1 LAECNG
7 VNPCVRRNDNAGI
20 MGETMKAG
28 LILPLFLTAGQLAAA
43 AETNWIS
50 LFNGRDFSGWDK
62 WLAANPAGAVDS
74 GKNREALGLNNDPLA
89 VFTVVEKDGAPAI
102 RVSGQVYGAITT
114 TNEFGDCH
122 IRVEYKWGEKKWP
135 PRALP
140 KHYRDT
146 GLLYWCV
153 GKQGAGSG
161 AWMRSV
167 ECNIM
172 ERGVGQWWAVAGTLV
187 DIEGRKVVLEQE
199 SSVPYRGESP
209 GETCILWQPGG
220 RQFTTGDGITSPH
233 DPERAGEWN
242 ICEVIA
248 WGNIG
253 IHLLNGQVVLVVA
266 NPRYKEA
273 GRELALSRGKIQLQS
288 EGAEVFFRN
297 VESRRIDEIPASLL
311 KHVPPSAPGEV
322 GFTQL
327 FGKDA
332 RDGWAQ
338 CGPGQF
344 NLENGVA
351 TATGGMGLWWF
362 TRRSFT
368 NFVLRGEFVQEQP
381 IADSGVFVRFPDPGN
396 DPWAAVKRGHEFEIG
411 DPAPK
416 DPTWRTGSMYPFKA
430 AIKPNTHALGQWNS
444 FEMVCVGHDYSVRI
458 NGEVV
463 TTWSDT
469 KQRSPSGYIGLQNY
483 NDGKTVRFRNLRVK
497 DLP

>member
-1 LAECNG
+1 MKS
-7 VNPCVRRNDNAGI
+7 GI
-20 MGETMKAG
+20 ARFSAIG
-28 LILPLFLTAGQLAAA
+28 TACAIIACASLQSASGAD
-43 AETNWIS
+43 TNWLA
-50 LFNGRDFSGWDK
+50 LFNGRDFAGWDK
-62 WLAANPAGAVDS
+62 WLGAKPDS
-74 GKNREALGLNNDPLA
+74 PGTKERFGLNNDPLA
-89 VFTVVEKDGAPAI
+89 VFTIVERDAAPAI

-114 TNEFGDCH
+114 REEFGDCH
-122 IRVEYKWGEKKWP
+122 IRLEYKWGDKKWP
-135 PRALP
+135 PREQP

-153 GKQGAGSG
+153 GEHGAGSG

-172 ERGVGQWWAVAGTLV
+172 ERGVGQWWPVAGTIV
-187 DIEGRKVVLEQE
+187 DIEGRKVVLEKE
-199 SSVPYRGESP
+199 PTVPYRGESP
-209 GETCILWQPGG
+209 GETCILWQAGG
-220 RQFTTGDGITSPH
+220 PQFSTAEGITSPF
-233 DPERAGEWN
+233 DPERSGAWN
-242 ICEVIA
+242 VCEVFA
-248 WGNIG
+248 WGNVG

-266 NPRYKEA
+266 NPRYKDG
-273 GRELALSRGKIQLQS
+273 GREVALSHGKIQLQS

-297 VESRRIDEIPASLL
+297 VEVRPMGEVPAELLTHIP
-311 KHVPPSAPGEV
+311 PGAPGES
-322 GFTQL
+322 GFTPL

-338 CGPGQF
+338 CGPGEF
-344 NLENGVA
+344 KLENGVA

-362 TRRSFT
+362 TRRPFT

-396 DPWAAVKRGHEFEIG
+396 DPWLAVKRGHEFEIG

-416 DPTWRTGSMYPFKA
+416 NPTWRTGSMYPFKA
-430 AIKPNTHALGQWNS
+430 ATKPNTGPLGQWNS
-444 FEMVCVGHDYSVRI
+444 FEMVCIGHDYSVRI

-463 TTWSDT
+463 TAWSDP
-469 KQRSPSGYIGLQNY
+469 QRRSASGYIGLQNY